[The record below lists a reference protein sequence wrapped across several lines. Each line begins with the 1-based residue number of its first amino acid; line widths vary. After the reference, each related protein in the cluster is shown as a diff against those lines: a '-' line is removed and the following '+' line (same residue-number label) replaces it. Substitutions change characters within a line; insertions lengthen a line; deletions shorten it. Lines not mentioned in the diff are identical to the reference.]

1 MRPCAVRYG
10 GRRRTYHAYHAYQ
23 LQLQGGPRRVPQ
35 VELYS
40 SYSNHPN
47 HSNRSKSP
55 NQALRSM
62 LTVLAPLTLEYI
74 FYPIL
79 SLYSHS
85 THFTLPGECKKYME
99 MSIGTPQFNMTIT
112 GSVRYTT
119 PSGPFPTLTTL
130 TPTLALALALTL
142 ALAPTLPLTHGQP

>member
-1 MRPCAVRYG
+1 
-10 GRRRTYHAYHAYQ
+10 
-23 LQLQGGPRRVPQ
+23 
-35 VELYS
+35 
-40 SYSNHPN
+40 
-47 HSNRSKSP
+47 
-55 NQALRSM
+55 M

-99 MSIGTPQFNMTIT
+99 VSLPQFNMTIT

-119 PSGPFPTLTTL
+119 PSGTLPTLTTL